1 MDSSANRSHCLVV
14 AILGIFLLLT
24 AITTP
29 IWAESQDSDTEDQSA
44 AANSATAAEV
54 SLVKVDPKYVC
65 MPNNRVFKKEQL
77 STEIEGKTYY
87 GCCKMCINALNSD
100 PQQRFA
106 VDPVSGKEI
115 DKAEAIIGAAPDNSI
130 YYFETE
136 ENLESFKIAASDK
149 E

>member
-1 MDSSANRSHCLVV
+1 MDSSTNRYHRLVV
-14 AILGIFLLLT
+14 ALAGVFLLLT
-24 AITTP
+24 AISTP
-29 IWAESQDSDTEDQSA
+29 IWAESQDSDAKGQSA
-44 AANSATAAEV
+44 ATDTDSSAQIA
-54 SLVKVDPKYVC
+54 LVRVDPKYVC

-100 PQQRFA
+100 PQQRMA

-136 ENLESFKIAASDK
+136 ENLEGFKLAASD
-149 E
+149 EE

>member
-1 MDSSANRSHCLVV
+1 MQA
-14 AILGIFLLLT
+14 
-24 AITTP
+24 
-29 IWAESQDSDTEDQSA
+29 EDQEQTTQRDARENELTVELQA
-44 AANSATAAEV
+44 AQTSVQQLKAEAQ
-54 SLVKVDPKYVC
+54 
-65 MPNNRVFKKEQL
+65 EQVAERQAREHEL

-136 ENLESFKIAASDK
+136 ENLEIFKLAASD
-149 E
+149 EE